1 MEFRLT
7 LNYMVS
13 VDDFAHEGYLGLV
26 DPQKRMLGVYD
37 GTSDKEVDKLMKDM
51 DVLLLEYNK

>member
-1 MEFRLT
+1 
-7 LNYMVS
+7 MVS